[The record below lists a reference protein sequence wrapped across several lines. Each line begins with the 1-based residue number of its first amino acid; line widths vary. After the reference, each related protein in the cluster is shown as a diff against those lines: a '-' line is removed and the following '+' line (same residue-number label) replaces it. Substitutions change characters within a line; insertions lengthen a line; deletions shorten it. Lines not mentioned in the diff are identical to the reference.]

1 MSKVQLDYFNEAWN
15 VMDVLV
21 IVVSLFCCG
30 ITVYTDIVVKQLLK
44 PLLAEPTLHG
54 DFTTLAYWTDVQNN
68 VFAVNVFFAWLK
80 VFKYISFNRTMQQL
94 STTIARSEKIS
105 LVSLKTKFSQVRSR
119 RCRLWVHVHDRFH
132 GLCTVWVPPFRPQA
146 L

>member
-21 IVVSLFCCG
+21 IVVSLFCRG

-94 STTIARSEKIS
+94 STTIAR
-105 LVSLKTKFSQVRSR
+105 
-119 RCRLWVHVHDRFH
+119 
-132 GLCTVWVPPFRPQA
+132 
-146 L
+146 

>member
-1 MSKVQLDYFNEAWN
+1 
-15 VMDVLV
+15 MDVLV

-54 DFTTLAYWTDVQNN
+54 DFTTLAYWTEVQNN

-94 STTIARSEKIS
+94 STTIARSEYQNFGLLNKNDS
-105 LVSLKTKFSQVRSR
+105 GVLQML
-119 RCRLWVHVHDRFH
+119 LPL
-132 GLCTVWVPPFRPQA
+132 GLCS
-146 L
+146 

>member
-1 MSKVQLDYFNEAWN
+1 MSPLKNIVSPSDHRASTDNCKGAYKLPITLLKVQLDYFNEAWN
-15 VMDVLV
+15 IMDVLV
-21 IVVSLFCCG
+21 IAVSLFCVG
-30 ITVYTDIVVKQLLK
+30 ITIYTDIVVKQLLK

-94 STTIARSEKIS
+94 STTIAR
-105 LVSLKTKFSQVRSR
+105 
-119 RCRLWVHVHDRFH
+119 
-132 GLCTVWVPPFRPQA
+132 
-146 L
+146 

>member
-1 MSKVQLDYFNEAWN
+1 MQILLSKVQLDYFNEAWN

-54 DFTTLAYWTDVQNN
+54 DFTTLAYWTEVQNN

-94 STTIARSEKIS
+94 STTIAKLEEITIS
-105 LVSLKTKFSQVRSR
+105 S
-119 RCRLWVHVHDRFH
+119 
-132 GLCTVWVPPFRPQA
+132 
-146 L
+146 

>member
-1 MSKVQLDYFNEAWN
+1 
-15 VMDVLV
+15 MDVLV

-54 DFTTLAYWTDVQNN
+54 DFTTLAYWTEVQNN

-94 STTIARSEKIS
+94 STTIARLRKEKIHLIIFCIQNNNFPGVLRMLLLLGS
-105 LVSLKTKFSQVRSR
+105 CS
-119 RCRLWVHVHDRFH
+119 
-132 GLCTVWVPPFRPQA
+132 
-146 L
+146 

>member
-1 MSKVQLDYFNEAWN
+1 
-15 VMDVLV
+15 MDVLV

-54 DFTTLAYWTDVQNN
+54 DFTTLAYWTEVQNN

-94 STTIARSEKIS
+94 STTIARSQKPVPGLLENKM
-105 LVSLKTKFSQVRSR
+105 FS
-119 RCRLWVHVHDRFH
+119 
-132 GLCTVWVPPFRPQA
+132 GA
-146 L
+146 LQTLSPLGSCS

>member
-1 MSKVQLDYFNEAWN
+1 MIL
-15 VMDVLV
+15 
-21 IVVSLFCCG
+21 VSLFCCG

-54 DFTTLAYWTDVQNN
+54 DFTTLAYWTEVQTN

-94 STTIARSEKIS
+94 STTIARLDEITIS
-105 LVSLKTKFSQVRSR
+105 SSKPFFS
-119 RCRLWVHVHDRFH
+119 
-132 GLCTVWVPPFRPQA
+132 GA
-146 L
+146 LRML

>member
-1 MSKVQLDYFNEAWN
+1 MYLFFIFLIFF
-15 VMDVLV
+15 VLV
-21 IVVSLFCCG
+21 ILVSLFCCG

-54 DFTTLAYWTDVQNN
+54 DFTTLAYWTEVQTN

-94 STTIARSEKIS
+94 STTIARLNEITIS
-105 LVSLKTKFSQVRSR
+105 SQKTFFS
-119 RCRLWVHVHDRFH
+119 
-132 GLCTVWVPPFRPQA
+132 GA
-146 L
+146 LRMS

>member
-1 MSKVQLDYFNEAWN
+1 
-15 VMDVLV
+15 MDVLV
-21 IVVSLFCCG
+21 ILVSLFCCG

-54 DFTTLAYWTDVQNN
+54 DFTTLAYWTEVQNN

-94 STTIARSEKIS
+94 STTIARSEKN
-105 LVSLKTKFSQVRSR
+105 LTNYFGLKNQIFS
-119 RCRLWVHVHDRFH
+119 
-132 GLCTVWVPPFRPQA
+132 GA
-146 L
+146 LQTLSPLGSCS

>member
-1 MSKVQLDYFNEAWN
+1 MFLLPITFSKVQLDYFNEAWN

-94 STTIARSEKIS
+94 STTIARLEKPVPG
-105 LVSLKTKFSQVRSR
+105 LLGNKMFS
-119 RCRLWVHVHDRFH
+119 
-132 GLCTVWVPPFRPQA
+132 GA
-146 L
+146 LQTLSPLGSCS

>member
-1 MSKVQLDYFNEAWN
+1 
-15 VMDVLV
+15 MDVLV

-54 DFTTLAYWTDVQNN
+54 DFTTLAYWTEVQNN

-94 STTIARSEKIS
+94 STTIARLEKPVPG
-105 LVSLKTKFSQVRSR
+105 LLKNQIFSGVLQTLSPLGS
-119 RCRLWVHVHDRFH
+119 CS
-132 GLCTVWVPPFRPQA
+132 
-146 L
+146 

>member
-1 MSKVQLDYFNEAWN
+1 MLSILIKVSVVTPAKKPITLSKVQLDYFNEAWN

-94 STTIARSEKIS
+94 STTIARSEIK
-105 LVSLKTKFSQVRSR
+105 LVWS
-119 RCRLWVHVHDRFH
+119 
-132 GLCTVWVPPFRPQA
+132 P
-146 L
+146 